1 MLYFLK
7 VIGVCLHSRQV
18 VIEKI
23 EQKSTADP
31 LFKTII
37 LDITLEWPPPR
48 TLKTLLATL
57 QLLTVSVRTFR
68 YLFCH
73 LL

>member
-37 LDITLEWPPPR
+37 LDIT
-48 TLKTLLATL
+48 
-57 QLLTVSVRTFR
+57 
-68 YLFCH
+68 
-73 LL
+73 